1 MSKSRY
7 EKSIDARDEAVY
19 RFVKFMTNKSAADA
33 DLDGVKC
40 NRLLDELAL
49 AHINM
54 CFEQEPDGTYCRRAP
69 PRQQWGRSCPY
80 KEQTMTRPKIGWVDP
95 LALPEDYKKTLR
107 DGAKKVPAE

>member
-40 NRLLDELAL
+40 NRLLDELDPR
-49 AHINM
+49 N
-54 CFEQEPDGTYCRRAP
+54 ERP
-69 PRQQWGRSCPY
+69 P
-80 KEQTMTRPKIGWVDP
+80 TMEECHVH
-95 LALPEDYKKTLR
+95 
-107 DGAKKVPAE
+107 